1 MEQICEAFH
10 RLGFQT
16 HIFWDLIFIDTCFN
30 VLFIY
35 LFLHLS
41 YIVWNTYAM

>member
-16 HIFWDLIFIDTCFN
+16 HILWDLIFIDTCFN

-41 YIVWNTYAM
+41 YILWNTYAM